1 MGRDGLIPRPARA
14 MMRGMTLSNKTIFI
28 TGASR
33 GIGRAIALR
42 CAEDGANIIIAAK
55 TNEPHPKLPGTIH
68 SVAQEIEETGGNA
81 LALVVDVRDAD
92 RVQAAVDQ
100 GAEHFGG
107 IDALVNNAGAIS
119 LTGTVHTPMKRV
131 DLMFSVNV
139 RAAYACSQACF
150 SHLANAENPHII
162 NMSPPIDLEPRWL
175 QNHVAYTISK
185 YGMTLCTLGMAA
197 EFKSKG
203 IAVNSLWPQT
213 IIDTAALRLVGGLQ
227 MARNGRTPQIMADA
241 VHAILT
247 SDSREVTGNCFI
259 DELLLRSHGV
269 TNFERYAVDPSQ
281 TLINDLYISE

>member
-1 MGRDGLIPRPARA
+1 
-14 MMRGMTLSNKTIFI
+14 MMRCMTLSNKTIFI

-55 TNEPHPKLPGTIH
+55 TNDPHPKLPGTIH
-68 SVAQEIEETGGNA
+68 TVAAEIEEAGGKA

-119 LTGTVHTPMKRV
+119 LTGTAHTPMKRV

-139 RAAYACSQACF
+139 RAAFACSQACL

-162 NMSPPIDLEPRWL
+162 NMSPPINLEPRWL

-185 YGMTLCTLGMAA
+185 YGMTMCTLGMAA
-197 EFKSKG
+197 ELKSKG

-227 MARNGRTPQIMADA
+227 MARNGRTPQIMADS

-247 SDSREVTGNCFI
+247 SNSREVTGNCFI
-259 DELLLRSHGV
+259 DEALLRSHGV
-269 TNFERYAVDPSQ
+269 TDFDHYAVDSTQ
-281 TLINDLYISE
+281 SLINDLYISE